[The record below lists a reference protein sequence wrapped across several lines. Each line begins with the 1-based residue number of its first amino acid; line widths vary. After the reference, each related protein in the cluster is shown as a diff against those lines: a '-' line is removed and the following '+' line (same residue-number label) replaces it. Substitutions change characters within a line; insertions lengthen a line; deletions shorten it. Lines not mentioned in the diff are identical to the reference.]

1 MAALRPLT
9 MADETRSAPRDEGG
23 RVDVAPP
30 LGEDASA
37 EAPTAEDPA
46 EVTRQR
52 DEYYDRLL
60 RKTAEFDN
68 YRKRTEKERRE
79 LTEYLTADLL
89 HELLPPV
96 DDLERA
102 LRVEFEGEEAD
113 AYRQG
118 VEIIH
123 RQLLDLLRK
132 RGVTPIEAVGTDFD
146 PNVHQAVAH
155 EASPE
160 HREGEIIEEFRRGY
174 LLGDRLLRPALVKV
188 AKA

>member
-1 MAALRPLT
+1 

-30 LGEDASA
+30 LGEDASV

-102 LRVEFEGEEAD
+102 LHVELEGE
-113 AYRQG
+113 G
-118 VEIIH
+118 
-123 RQLLDLLRK
+123 
-132 RGVTPIEAVGTDFD
+132 G
-146 PNVHQAVAH
+146 
-155 EASPE
+155 
-160 HREGEIIEEFRRGY
+160 
-174 LLGDRLLRPALVKV
+174 
-188 AKA
+188 